1 MYKFI
6 IIFLCLTSFLNA
18 QNNDS
23 FNNSRYLEDQIYIGL
38 SYITILNSPEGVKQN
53 GFSNGLALGFIKDI
67 PLNDQGNIAFGIGL
81 GYGRNTYFQNIKISR
96 PDKITIFEI
105 LEDGEFKN
113 NKFSSHNIEF
123 PIEFR
128 WRTSTIEKYKF
139 WRVYTGA
146 KISYSFYNNAKLRQE
161 TNTTKI
167 SGISEIRNLQYGLTM
182 AVGYGTWNFNFYY
195 GLSDLFSDAYLSEAS
210 PIKIHDFRIG
220 LIFYI
225 L

>member
-23 FNNSRYLEDQIYIGL
+23 FKTTKYLEDQIYIGL

-53 GFSNGLALGFIKDI
+53 GFSNGLALGFIKDL
-67 PLNDQGNIAFGIGL
+67 PLNDQGNLAFGIGL
-81 GYGRNTYFQNIKISR
+81 GYGRNTYFQNIKITK
-96 PDKITIFEI
+96 PDQITIFEI
-105 LEDGEFKN
+105 LEDDTFKN

-139 WRVYTGA
+139 WRIYPGA
-146 KISYSFYNNAKLRQE
+146 KISYSFYNNAKLRQDP
-161 TNTTKI
+161 NTTKI
-167 SGISEIRNLQYGLTM
+167 SGIAEIRNWQYGLTM
-182 AVGYGTWNFNFYY
+182 SVGYGTWNFNFYY
-195 GLSDLFSDAYLSEAS
+195 GLSDLLSDAYLSETT
-210 PIKIHDFRIG
+210 PIKINDFRIG

>member
-96 PDKITIFEI
+96 PDQITIFEI
-105 LEDGEFKN
+105 LEDG
-113 NKFSSHNIEF
+113 
-123 PIEFR
+123 
-128 WRTSTIEKYKF
+128 
-139 WRVYTGA
+139 
-146 KISYSFYNNAKLRQE
+146 
-161 TNTTKI
+161 
-167 SGISEIRNLQYGLTM
+167 
-182 AVGYGTWNFNFYY
+182 
-195 GLSDLFSDAYLSEAS
+195 
-210 PIKIHDFRIG
+210 
-220 LIFYI
+220 
-225 L
+225 

>member
-1 MYKFI
+1 MHKLI
-6 IIFLCLTSFLNA
+6 IIFLLLATSLHA
-18 QNNDS
+18 QINDP
-23 FNNSRYLEDQIYIGL
+23 FKTTKYLEDQLYIGL
-38 SYITILNSPEGVKQN
+38 SYITILNSPEGVSQN
-53 GFSNGLALGFIKDI
+53 GFSNGLALGFIKDL
-67 PLNDQGNIAFGIGL
+67 PLNEKGNLAVGIGL
-81 GYGRNTYFQNIKISR
+81 GYGRNTYFQNIKISK
-96 PDKITIFEI
+96 PDLVTVFEI

-128 WRTSTIEKYKF
+128 WRTSTLEKYKF
-139 WRVYTGA
+139 WRIYTGA
-146 KISYSFYNNAKLRQE
+146 KISYSFYNNAKLKQD
-161 TNTTKI
+161 TNTLKI

-195 GLSDLFSDAYLSEAS
+195 GLSDLFSDAYLTEST
-210 PIKIHDFRIG
+210 PIKINDFRIG

>member
-1 MYKFI
+1 MHKLI
-6 IIFLCLTSFLNA
+6 IIFLFITSFLNA
-18 QNNDS
+18 QNSNS
-23 FNNSRYLEDQIYIGL
+23 FKADRYLEDQIYIGL
-38 SYITILNSPEGVKQN
+38 SYITILNSPEGVSQN
-53 GFSNGLALGFIKDI
+53 GFSNGLALGFVKDL
-67 PLNDQGNIAFGIGL
+67 PLNEKGNLAFGIGL

-96 PDKITIFEI
+96 PDLITIFEI

-128 WRTSTIEKYKF
+128 WRTSTLEKYKF
-139 WRVYTGA
+139 WRIYTGA
-146 KISYSFYNNAKLRQE
+146 KISYSFYNNAKLRQDP
-161 TNTTKI
+161 NTIKI
-167 SGISEIRNLQYGLTM
+167 SGISEITNWQYGLTL

-195 GLSDLFSDAYLSEAS
+195 GLTDLFSDAYLGEST
-210 PIKIHDFRIG
+210 PIKINDFRIG

>member
-1 MYKFI
+1 MHKLI
-6 IIFLCLTSFLNA
+6 IIFLLLASSLHA
-18 QNNDS
+18 QINDP
-23 FNNSRYLEDQIYIGL
+23 FKTTKYLEDQLYIGL
-38 SYITILNSPEGVKQN
+38 SYITILNSPEGVSQN
-53 GFSNGLALGFIKDI
+53 GFSNGLALGFIKDL
-67 PLNDQGNIAFGIGL
+67 PLNEKGNLAVGIGL
-81 GYGRNTYFQNIKISR
+81 GYGRNTYFQNIKISM
-96 PDKITIFEI
+96 PDLVTVFEI

-128 WRTSTIEKYKF
+128 WRTSTLEKYKF
-139 WRVYTGA
+139 WRIYTGA
-146 KISYSFYNNAKLRQE
+146 KISYSFYNNAKLKQD
-161 TNTTKI
+161 TNTLKI

-195 GLSDLFSDAYLSEAS
+195 GLSDLFSDAYLTEAT
-210 PIKIHDFRIG
+210 PIKINDFRIG

>member
-1 MYKFI
+1 MHKLI
-6 IIFLCLTSFLNA
+6 IIFLLLASSLYA
-18 QNNDS
+18 QNNEP
-23 FNNSRYLEDQIYIGL
+23 FKTTRYLEDQLYIGL
-38 SYITILNSPEGVKQN
+38 SYITILNAPEGVSQN
-53 GFSNGLALGFIKDI
+53 GFSNGFALGFIKDL
-67 PLNDQGNIAFGIGL
+67 PLNDKGNLAFGIGL
-81 GYGRNTYFQNIKISR
+81 GYGRNTYFQNIKISK
-96 PDKITIFEI
+96 PDLGTVFEI

-128 WRTSTIEKYKF
+128 WRTSTLEKYKF
-139 WRVYTGA
+139 WRIYTGA
-146 KISYSFYNNAKLRQE
+146 KISYSFYNNAKLKQD
-161 TNTTKI
+161 TNTFKI

-195 GLSDLFSDAYLSEAS
+195 GLSDLFSDAYLTEST
-210 PIKIHDFRIG
+210 PIKINDFRIG

>member
-1 MYKFI
+1 MHKLI
-6 IIFLCLTSFLNA
+6 IIFFLLATSLHA
-18 QNNDS
+18 QINDP
-23 FNNSRYLEDQIYIGL
+23 FKTTKYLEDQLYIGL
-38 SYITILNSPEGVKQN
+38 SYITILNSPEGVSQN
-53 GFSNGLALGFIKDI
+53 GFSNGLALGFIKDL
-67 PLNDQGNIAFGIGL
+67 PLNEKGNLAVGIGL
-81 GYGRNTYFQNIKISR
+81 GYGRNTYFQNIKISK
-96 PDKITIFEI
+96 PDLVTVFEI

-128 WRTSTIEKYKF
+128 WRTSTLEKYKF
-139 WRVYTGA
+139 WRIYTGA
-146 KISYSFYNNAKLRQE
+146 KISYSFYNNAKLKQD
-161 TNTTKI
+161 TNTLKI

-195 GLSDLFSDAYLSEAS
+195 GLSDLFSDAYLTEAT
-210 PIKIHDFRIG
+210 PIKINDFRIG

>member
-1 MYKFI
+1 MHKLI
-6 IIFLCLTSFLNA
+6 IIFLLLASSLHA
-18 QNNDS
+18 QINDP
-23 FNNSRYLEDQIYIGL
+23 FKTTKYLEDQLYIGL
-38 SYITILNSPEGVKQN
+38 SYITILNSPEGVSQN
-53 GFSNGLALGFIKDI
+53 GFSNGLALGFIKDL
-67 PLNDQGNIAFGIGL
+67 PLNEKGNLAVGIGL
-81 GYGRNTYFQNIKISR
+81 GYGRNTYFQNIKISK
-96 PDKITIFEI
+96 PDLVTVFEI

-128 WRTSTIEKYKF
+128 WRTSTLEKYKF
-139 WRVYTGA
+139 WRIYTGA
-146 KISYSFYNNAKLRQE
+146 KISYSFYNNAKLKQD
-161 TNTTKI
+161 TNTLKI

-195 GLSDLFSDAYLSEAS
+195 GLSDLFSDAYLTEAT
-210 PIKIHDFRIG
+210 PIKINDFRIG

>member
-1 MYKFI
+1 MHKLI
-6 IIFLCLTSFLNA
+6 IIFLLLATSLHA
-18 QNNDS
+18 QINDP
-23 FNNSRYLEDQIYIGL
+23 FKTTKYLEDQLYIGL
-38 SYITILNSPEGVKQN
+38 SYITILNSPEGVSQN
-53 GFSNGLALGFIKDI
+53 GFSNGLALGFIKDL
-67 PLNDQGNIAFGIGL
+67 PLNEKGNLAVGIGL
-81 GYGRNTYFQNIKISR
+81 GYGRNTYFQNIKISK
-96 PDKITIFEI
+96 PDLVTVFEI

-128 WRTSTIEKYKF
+128 WRTSTLEKYKF
-139 WRVYTGA
+139 WRIYTGA
-146 KISYSFYNNAKLRQE
+146 KISYSFYNNAKLKQD
-161 TNTTKI
+161 TNTLKI

-195 GLSDLFSDAYLSEAS
+195 GLSDLFSDAYLTEAT
-210 PIKIHDFRIG
+210 PIKINDFRIG